1 MLSNRI
7 FSVALFLLSF
17 LTGTFHLA
25 NAQSSPNTKDSMVG
39 EWLVTIKDSAPRKL
53 VLNVKAEAQKG
64 DALSLDATF
73 GFLDGEKRPLAEAT
87 LTTEGT
93 ETKLAFRTQSG
104 NRYIAVRNSR
114 GAFDGA
120 YTAPSGQSAPVVIE
134 RASGQDVQATTDLIA
149 KQNAI
154 VPPESSVPKDC
165 AVFSGAWG
173 GEWRNGGYRS
183 VLRVLSIDSSC
194 VAAYSINGLTG
205 KSKIS
210 DGKLEEF
217 LCVQR
222 TDGRCTFKYSASDD
236 TLSANYWNPSGGR
249 NYGTFTR
256 VK

>member
-1 MLSNRI
+1 MSSNRA
-7 FSVALFLLSF
+7 FLVALFLLSF
-17 LTGTFHLA
+17 LPGSFHLA

-39 EWLVTIKDSAPRKL
+39 EWLVTIKASDLRKL

-64 DALSLDATF
+64 GALLLDATF

-104 NRYIAVRNSR
+104 RRYIAVRNSS

-120 YTAPSGQSAPVVIE
+120 YTEASGQSTPVVIE
-134 RASGQDVQATTDLIA
+134 RVSGHDLQAATDLAA
-149 KQNAI
+149 KQTAI
-154 VPPESSVPKDC
+154 IPPDSSVPKDC

-183 VLRVLSIDSSC
+183 VLRVLSIDGSC

-205 KSKIS
+205 KTKIG

-217 LCVQR
+217 LCLQR

-249 NYGTFTR
+249 NSGTFSR

>member
-1 MLSNRI
+1 MSLNRA

-17 LTGTFHLA
+17 LLGAFHSA
-25 NAQSSPNTKDSMVG
+25 IAQPSPNAKDSMVG
-39 EWLVTIKDSAPRKL
+39 EWLVTIKASDPRKL

-104 NRYIAVRNSR
+104 NRYIAVRNSS
-114 GAFDGA
+114 GAFDGT
-120 YTAPSGQSAPVVIE
+120 YTPTSGSSTSVVIE
-134 RASGQDVQATTDLIA
+134 RVSNQDVQAATDLLA

-165 AVFSGAWG
+165 AVFSGAWQ

-183 VLRVLSIDSSC
+183 VLRVHSIDSSC

-205 KSKIS
+205 KTKIS
-210 DGKLEEF
+210 DGNLEEF
-217 LCVQR
+217 LCLQR
-222 TDGRCTFKYSASDD
+222 TDGRCTFKYSSSDD
-236 TLSANYWNPSGGR
+236 TLSANYWNPSGGK
-249 NYGTFTR
+249 NYGTFSR

>member
-1 MLSNRI
+1 MSSNRA
-7 FSVALFLLSF
+7 FSVALIMLSF
-17 LTGTFHLA
+17 LPSLFQFA
-25 NAQSSPNTKDSMVG
+25 NAQSSPIAKNSMVG
-39 EWLVTIKDSAPRKL
+39 EWLVTIKAGDPRKL

-73 GFLDGEKRPLAEAT
+73 GFIELEKRPLAEAT
-87 LTTEGT
+87 LTNEGT
-93 ETKLAFRTQSG
+93 ETKLTFRTQSG
-104 NRYIAVRNSR
+104 NRYIAVRNSS

-120 YTAPSGQSAPVVIE
+120 YTSASGQSTPVVIE
-134 RASGQDVQATTDLIA
+134 RASSETVRAAIDLIA
-149 KQNAI
+149 KQNTI
-154 VPPESSVPKDC
+154 VPPDSSVPKDC

-173 GEWRNGGYRS
+173 GEWRNGSYRS

-205 KSKIS
+205 TSKIS

-217 LCVQR
+217 LCLQR

-249 NYGTFTR
+249 NYGNFSR

>member
-1 MLSNRI
+1 MSSNRVL
-7 FSVALFLLSF
+7 SVALLLLSF
-17 LTGTFHLA
+17 LPGSFHLA
-25 NAQSSPNTKDSMVG
+25 NAQSSPNAKDSMVG
-39 EWLVTIKDSAPRKL
+39 EWLVTIASDPRKL

-87 LTTEGT
+87 LTTVGT

-104 NRYIAVRNSR
+104 RQYIAVRNSS

-120 YTAPSGQSAPVVIE
+120 YTAASSQSTPVVIE
-134 RASGQDVQATTDLIA
+134 RVSGQDVQAATDLIA

-154 VPPESSVPKDC
+154 VPPDSSVPKDC
-165 AVFSGAWG
+165 AVFSGVWG

-194 VAAYSINGLTG
+194 VVAYSINGLTG

-217 LCVQR
+217 LCLQR

-236 TLSANYWNPSGGR
+236 TLSANYWNPSGGK